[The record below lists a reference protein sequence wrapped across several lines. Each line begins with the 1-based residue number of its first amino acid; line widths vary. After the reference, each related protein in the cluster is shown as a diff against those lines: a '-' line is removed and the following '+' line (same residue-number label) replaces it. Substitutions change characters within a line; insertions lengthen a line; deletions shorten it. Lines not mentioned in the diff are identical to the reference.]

1 MGDFNSVTSTD
12 TAAEKQRKINEIPFE
27 KLNLDHSKPNLAE
40 QNSTNNKNPSRSED
54 DSQWKIRN

>member
-27 KLNLDHSKPNLAE
+27 KFKFTWIIASPILPNRI
-40 QNSTNNKNPSRSED
+40 Q
-54 DSQWKIRN
+54 